1 MKKAAGACL
10 LLLAMTACR
19 TKQGYVEKGNQLL
32 AAGKYD
38 DAVINY
44 NRAIQKDRNYG
55 EAYYRLGLAEVKL
68 QDASAA
74 FDAFYRAN
82 QLMPA
87 NVDAKEQLGRLSLE
101 FYMLDSHRPQAY
113 YNLARQISDELL
125 QRNPKSFEGLREK
138 AYLAM
143 TDQKRDEAIALFR
156 KAHELNPSDASVTT
170 AMVQNM
176 LLTGQTA
183 EAEKLGLDVI
193 ARQKTYSTIYD
204 VMYQW
209 YIKQN
214 RTVDAENIIKA
225 KVSNNPKEGR
235 YLLELA
241 AHYDAVHKPA
251 EMQATLQRL
260 LDDPKDF
267 PKARMLIGDLYFKL
281 RHYPEAV
288 HYFEDGARNSKGDEK
303 LLYQKAATNAL
314 LAAGKNS
321 QASSTVGQIL
331 EEIPK
336 DPEARL
342 VQADILLKS
351 GEPAKVAE
359 AERQFQDLLK
369 LRPNDAIVLL
379 KLGQAEE
386 MEGNLAGAAARYQ
399 EAINH
404 NTKYIQAR
412 YALAQIALA
421 QQHPDLT
428 LQQADEILKVRPEDP
443 TARLLRAQALARTG
457 NVATARAELTRIQDF
472 QHNPQAQVE
481 LGLLALSEKKFQEAE
496 QIFTK
501 LRETGDPQAI
511 AGLARAYAGRRQFD
525 KAIQVVEDG
534 LKRNSSPGLLN
545 VLGTVQAQAGQYDAS
560 IATFQKLIASQPKSV
575 QARIEL
581 ADVLSSKGD
590 YPGAVE
596 SYGVAVK
603 LAPSD
608 SAAGLHLAH
617 ALSQAGRIEDARSE
631 FRNVL
636 KMHPEDAFV
645 LNEMANFVCE
655 NGGDVDQALGF
666 AQRALRT
673 VPAQPAFSDTMGCL
687 YMKKGLSDSALQVFE
702 NLVKKYPNYATFRY
716 HLGAAL
722 LEKGDRRSAKKE
734 LQSALAAHP
743 NPQDEARIKELLGKI
758 G

>member
-1 MKKAAGACL
+1 MVVAMLQNRIWTTIQNIASTIKASPAWTRATSPRQREYRLKTSVGGTRMKKAAGACL

-379 KLGQAEE
+379 KLGQAE
-386 MEGNLAGAAARYQ
+386 
-399 EAINH
+399 
-404 NTKYIQAR
+404 
-412 YALAQIALA
+412 
-421 QQHPDLT
+421 
-428 LQQADEILKVRPEDP
+428 
-443 TARLLRAQALARTG
+443 
-457 NVATARAELTRIQDF
+457 
-472 QHNPQAQVE
+472 
-481 LGLLALSEKKFQEAE
+481 
-496 QIFTK
+496 
-501 LRETGDPQAI
+501 
-511 AGLARAYAGRRQFD
+511 
-525 KAIQVVEDG
+525 
-534 LKRNSSPGLLN
+534 
-545 VLGTVQAQAGQYDAS
+545 
-560 IATFQKLIASQPKSV
+560 
-575 QARIEL
+575 
-581 ADVLSSKGD
+581 
-590 YPGAVE
+590 
-596 SYGVAVK
+596 
-603 LAPSD
+603 
-608 SAAGLHLAH
+608 
-617 ALSQAGRIEDARSE
+617 
-631 FRNVL
+631 
-636 KMHPEDAFV
+636 
-645 LNEMANFVCE
+645 
-655 NGGDVDQALGF
+655 
-666 AQRALRT
+666 
-673 VPAQPAFSDTMGCL
+673 
-687 YMKKGLSDSALQVFE
+687 
-702 NLVKKYPNYATFRY
+702 
-716 HLGAAL
+716 
-722 LEKGDRRSAKKE
+722 
-734 LQSALAAHP
+734 
-743 NPQDEARIKELLGKI
+743 
-758 G
+758 